1 MRISILALGVLMLV
15 SIAQAEVISWRVD
28 VESGNGFFDSA
39 QLFATT
45 ASVNYKTDTESELYS
60 GNKINTYD
68 PDYGVLP
75 NNTTVSYLTGIS
87 FFVKLYNGANIVGY
101 SELKS
106 WSTLVGE
113 GSLAS
118 GIAPDFP
125 ATAWNAGA
133 GVVPEPTSMAL
144 LAMGVSALLMRRKR
158 RT

>member
-1 MRISILALGVLMLV
+1 MRKSILVAVALMVASLV
-15 SIAQAEVISWRVD
+15 QAEVISWRVD
-28 VESGNGFFDSA
+28 VESGNDFYDSA

-45 ASVNYKTDTESELYS
+45 ATVDYKTDTASELYS
-60 GNKINTYD
+60 GSKINTYD

-87 FFVKLYNGANIVGY
+87 FFVKLYNGADIVGY

-118 GIAPDFP
+118 GIAPDLP
-125 ATAWNAGA
+125 ATAWNA
-133 GVVPEPTSMAL
+133 VPEPTSMAL